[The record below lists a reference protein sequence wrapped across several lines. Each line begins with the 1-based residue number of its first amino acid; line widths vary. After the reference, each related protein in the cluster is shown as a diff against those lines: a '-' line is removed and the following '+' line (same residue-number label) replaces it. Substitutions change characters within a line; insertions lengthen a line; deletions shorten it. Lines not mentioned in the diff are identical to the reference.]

1 MFLDKK
7 TLLKISVN
15 HGLNLTIFRG
25 TGPCTLS
32 NIVLDQFSYY
42 KMLFSFLFSSF
53 PDQAYNWTNVPV
65 YVMRRGALTVEFCSS
80 RDRDEDNLLCEM
92 EVTVPPQQRDPDV
105 SVVIQFTVPIKCYF
119 LLIIFVWKRRVINIY
134 LLLSYYYCLK
144 RWRLVHLPIILSA

>member
-1 MFLDKK
+1 MTFLGRK
-7 TLLKISVN
+7 TLLKIWVN
-15 HGLNLTIFRG
+15 HGLNLT
-25 TGPCTLS
+25 TGLVPLS
-32 NIVLDQFSYY
+32 NIVLYQFSYY

-105 SVVIQFTVPIKCYF
+105 SVVCCYSIHRTCKMLF
-119 LLIIFVWKRRVINIY
+119 PFDNICMEKARYKYLFIIII
-134 LLLSYYYCLK
+134 LLLPKKMATGTFTHNS
-144 RWRLVHLPIILSA
+144 